1 MKKVSVILL
10 GKANQCN
17 GNLLFILIWFIVS
30 DIDQDCTSFSGVTYL
45 ASATIN
51 APKSETEIQRK
62 ISELNTIHDDESVGL
77 KVSIS
82 IPFCAEGFIV

>member
-1 MKKVSVILL
+1 MNCVFAHICGYRLIVIFVCFPVSE
-10 GKANQCN
+10 
-17 GNLLFILIWFIVS
+17 
-30 DIDQDCTSFSGVTYL
+30 IDQDCTIFSGVTYL

-62 ISELNTIHDDESVGL
+62 ITELNLSYDDDTVGL

-82 IPFCAEGFIV
+82 IPICSEGLVV

>member
-1 MKKVSVILL
+1 MFYSILL
-10 GKANQCN
+10 YYT
-17 GNLLFILIWFIVS
+17 VS

-51 APKSETEIQRK
+51 APKSEMEIQRK
-62 ISELNTIHDDESVGL
+62 ITELNTIHGDDDVGL

-82 IPFCAEGFIV
+82 VPSCSDGLIV